1 MLHRE
6 TRGEWVSGRAA
17 ERQLK
22 SKSKEGRERKREGT
36 SGKTEKFPIRWN
48 VVLGTSANFMNLS
61 KLSVKIFKPSTS
73 ENYKINFRAELEWK
87 ILQAAS
93 SASKTERA

>member
-36 SGKTEKFPIRWN
+36 RVKTEQFPIRWN
-48 VVLGTSANFMNLS
+48 AFGNIDCCWKPKSMKIQLNVLY
-61 KLSVKIFKPSTS
+61 KL
-73 ENYKINFRAELEWK
+73 
-87 ILQAAS
+87 
-93 SASKTERA
+93 